1 MAQARELTSAQ
12 EGLDYRRKRFSQS
25 VFGDGSLVKTLKRRF
40 SMGINQLVGK
50 KKSIPVL
57 IQNYES
63 GNFKSSLDSGLGSD
77 LSSVK
82 EQYFNK
88 TYAESSSP
96 GSILRSIPTSPTYK
110 KKISFKEPVMPAA
123 THQTRKLEK

>member
-1 MAQARELTSAQ
+1 MAQASELPSAQ
-12 EGLDYRRKRFSQS
+12 EGLDYRRKSFSQS

-57 IQNYES
+57 TQNYE
-63 GNFKSSLDSGLGSD
+63 NEKFNSSLDSGLGSD

-82 EQYFNK
+82 EQYFHKN
-88 TYAESSSP
+88 YAESSSP
-96 GSILRSIPTSPTYK
+96 GSILRSIPTSPTHK
-110 KKISFKEPVMPAA
+110 KKISFYEPVLPAT
-123 THQTRKLEK
+123 THQIR

>member
-1 MAQARELTSAQ
+1 MAQARELPSTQ
-12 EGLDYRRKRFSQS
+12 EGIDYNRKSFSHS
-25 VFGDGSLVKTLKRRF
+25 VFGEGSLVKNLKRRF

-63 GNFKSSLDSGLGSD
+63 GKFKSSLDSGLGSD

-82 EQYFNK
+82 EQYFQT

-96 GSILRSIPTSPTYK
+96 CSILRSIPTSPTCK
-110 KKISFKEPVMPAA
+110 KKISFYEAVIPAT

>member
-12 EGLDYRRKRFSQS
+12 EKLDYRRKSFSQS
-25 VFGDGSLVKTLKRRF
+25 VFRDGSLVKTLKRRL

-63 GNFKSSLDSGLGSD
+63 GKFISSLDSGLGSD

-82 EQYFNK
+82 EKYFNRFFEMDLS
-88 TYAESSSP
+88 TSTSSMLNN
-96 GSILRSIPTSPTYK
+96 IHIY
-110 KKISFKEPVMPAA
+110 I
-123 THQTRKLEK
+123 